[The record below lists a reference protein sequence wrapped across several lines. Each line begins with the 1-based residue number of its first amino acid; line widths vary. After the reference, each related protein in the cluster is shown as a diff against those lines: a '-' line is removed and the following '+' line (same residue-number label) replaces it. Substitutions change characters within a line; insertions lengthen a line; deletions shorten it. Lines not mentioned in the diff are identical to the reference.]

1 MNRVD
6 NLIKNKYIAD
16 IEEKLIVK
24 PDLIGINN
32 RLNVN
37 HFYDPL
43 IEQKSI
49 QTAIYTNSAVL
60 PEFTFGLYYKNHF
73 VSKNRL

>member
-37 HFYDPL
+37 RFYDPL

-49 QTAIYTNSAVL
+49 QTARCCRSL
-60 PEFTFGLYYKNHF
+60 
-73 VSKNRL
+73 RLGCITRITL